1 MDLNPSTPLTV
12 TLTMGK
18 LYAVIGA
25 LGTAAV
31 ALLVCFW
38 LIGTWTVGGVRDDVK
53 NIRDDISGLH
63 KSDKDNVARIAD
75 VSSKLSDQIQGLRT
89 DFGNLH
95 MDITNLGTQFK
106 YFSERLETVNKSIA
120 GLDNRLDK
128 FDARLASLQNAWTD
142 PKQLND
148 FLERVKE
155 ASGDAQKIVVVPLV
169 PPPQRQNQ

>member
-1 MDLNPSTPLTV
+1 MDLNPNTPLTV

-18 LYAVIGA
+18 LYAAIGA
-25 LGTAAV
+25 LGAAAI
-31 ALLVCFW
+31 ALLVGFW
-38 LIGTWTVGGVRDDVK
+38 LVGTWTVGGVRDDVK

-75 VSSKLSDQIQGLRT
+75 VSTKLSDQIQGLRT

-95 MDITNLGTQFK
+95 TDFTSLGAQFK
-106 YFSERLETVNKSIA
+106 YFSERLDTVNKSIA

-128 FDARLASLQNAWTD
+128 FDARLASLQTAWTD

-169 PPPQRQNQ
+169 PPTQHTNQ